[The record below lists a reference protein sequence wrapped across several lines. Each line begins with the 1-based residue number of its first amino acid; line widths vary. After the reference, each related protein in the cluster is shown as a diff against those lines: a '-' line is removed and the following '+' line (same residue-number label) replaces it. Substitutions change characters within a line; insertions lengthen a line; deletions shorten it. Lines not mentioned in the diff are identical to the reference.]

1 MNLYEFSHV
10 NNNEMGIYIERD
22 KDSQL
27 YMEAYQEAQRLI
39 CVSEEIKI
47 SVETIAPTHAND
59 DKLEDLNAAKDD
71 AGKLLSTTQL
81 SKQLSIA
88 SKNLF
93 QL

>member
-1 MNLYEFSHV
+1 M
-10 NNNEMGIYIERD
+10 
-22 KDSQL
+22 
-27 YMEAYQEAQRLI
+27 
-39 CVSEEIKI
+39 
-47 SVETIAPTHAND
+47 ETIAPTHAND